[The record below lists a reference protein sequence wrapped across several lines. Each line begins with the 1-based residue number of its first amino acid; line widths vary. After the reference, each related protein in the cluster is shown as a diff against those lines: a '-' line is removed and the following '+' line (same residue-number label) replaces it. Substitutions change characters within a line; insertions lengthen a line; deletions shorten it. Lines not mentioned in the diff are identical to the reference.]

1 MASDRV
7 VSVRAFACACSLLCL
22 YSASLLT
29 AASAHAQDVQR
40 FHPALS
46 DTGFIG
52 IESTRTPETL
62 RGSVHVWSDLAL
74 GAIDLRLPG
83 GRVTPVQ
90 QRLMLHVGGELGLGG
105 RASVGVRV
113 PVIAYQNGPFAT
125 NDPQVFMLTDP
136 QLWGRYRLIGASADD
151 ENEPQDGP
159 GLAILGG
166 VTLPLGKREKVV
178 ADDVTLPAAV
188 AGRPF
193 ASDGYPRVD
202 LTLLGDFHLL
212 GAGAAAYVGYRHHFW
227 HQDSVSASA
236 TGVSEEFTFGAALK
250 TPVPAVPALAGV
262 IELRGITGF
271 QHAADTALELDLGG
285 RLRLGAWLISFG
297 GGFGLTNGV
306 GAPDGR
312 IFLGVYFVPPRSDS
326 DHDGVDD
333 SDDQCGFLAEDRDGY
348 QDEDGCPDPD
358 NDNDLVPDLDDKCP
372 NQPAEEGRDDNED
385 GCTDA

>member
-7 VSVRAFACACSLLCL
+7 VSVRAFACACSLSCL
-22 YSASLLT
+22 YSAGLLCLLGLLG
-29 AASAHAQDVQR
+29 ALEAGRAHAQDVQR

-46 DTGFIG
+46 DSGFIG

-62 RGSVHVWSDLAL
+62 RGSVHVASDLAL
-74 GAIDLRLPG
+74 SAIELRLPKG
-83 GRVTPVQ
+83 QNGRVTPVQ
-90 QRLMLHVGGELGLGG
+90 ERLMLHIGGELGLGG
-105 RASVGVRV
+105 LASVGVRV
-113 PVIAYQNGPFAT
+113 PVIAYQHGPFAT

-193 ASDGYPRVD
+193 ASDGYPRVE

-227 HQDSVSASA
+227 HQDSISASA
-236 TGVSEEFTFGAALK
+236 TGAHEE
-250 TPVPAVPALAGV
+250 
-262 IELRGITGF
+262 
-271 QHAADTALELDLGG
+271 
-285 RLRLGAWLISFG
+285 
-297 GGFGLTNGV
+297 
-306 GAPDGR
+306 
-312 IFLGVYFVPPRSDS
+312 
-326 DHDGVDD
+326 
-333 SDDQCGFLAEDRDGY
+333 
-348 QDEDGCPDPD
+348 
-358 NDNDLVPDLDDKCP
+358 
-372 NQPAEEGRDDNED
+372 
-385 GCTDA
+385 